1 MTGAGYAP
9 KVMPKVSIKAKPKPV
24 SSDEAEYNKKRQAFL
39 KKMAEMNQ
47 KPIDDLRKRTAAS
60 EANARRKQAQRAK
73 ELAKER
79 ALRVPVR
86 KDR

>member
-9 KVMPKVSIKAKPKPV
+9 KVMPKVSIKAKPKVNPDV
-24 SSDEAEYNKKRQAFL
+24 AEYEAKRKAFL

-60 EANARRKQAQRAK
+60 EANARRKEAQRAK

>member
-1 MTGAGYAP
+1 
-9 KVMPKVSIKAKPKPV
+9 MPTVSIKAKPKPV
-24 SSDEAEYNKKRQAFL
+24 SSDEAEYKKKRAAFL
-39 KKMAEMNQ
+39 KQMAQMNQ

-60 EANARRKQAQRAK
+60 EANARKKQAQRAK